1 MTPMLPVAKDR
12 GIHVSSTALC
22 YTKSLGAF
30 AFAFALEPKVSK
42 GSREEL
48 ILYFPFDYG

>member
-12 GIHVSSTALC
+12 GIHASSTALC
-22 YTKSLGAF
+22 YTKSLG

>member
-1 MTPMLPVAKDR
+1 MALMLPVAKDR

-22 YTKSLGAF
+22 YTKSQG
-30 AFAFALEPKVSK
+30 AFALEPKVIK

-48 ILYFPFDYG
+48 ILYIPYDYG